1 MQVKVRAFDADR
13 KNLSALSSAWQMLEA
28 RAKPNMFL
36 SWSWIGTLLSQ
47 TLQRVVV
54 TEATENGKVIGIGLW
69 FESYTGVCKAK
80 KLSLH
85 KTGIS
90 SHDQVW
96 IEYND
101 FLLDPS
107 FSEKTRAALVAFA
120 VNQLTWDI
128 LEIGPAQSRLI
139 SLFETYDIQQKIVWS
154 APSFSAQLNKQD
166 TLDNYLL
173 SLSKNVR
180 SQIRRDLSEASNSL
194 TVDVAKTEDECKKWF
209 SDAATS
215 HIERWRD
222 TTSGSGFSNKRFT
235 DFHYALIEEG
245 FRKGNISLLRFKH
258 NDTIFAHF
266 YYFVDN
272 KNVRFYLSSI
282 NYNIQLPFKNL
293 GLLLHA
299 KAIQFFLQQ
308 GAEKYD
314 FMGGNAQY
322 KRSLS
327 HCELRFETVVLSK
340 KKMHNTINFWRSVLS
355 THLFRLRSIT
365 DRRYQELELVV
376 TCSKKQQTL
385 RQLSWGQ
392 WETIDNSS
400 QNTSGGHQQEV
411 GLISTKTASWQLV
424 PGARHLHCISSP
436 SEQVRELGRPSFGGY
451 CIDGK
456 VYFFSKCGKVTV
468 LSTPKL
474 FSINEV
480 YLSTILGIPN
490 VICHQILPTGDEK
503 ILCAFS
509 GTHFAWQRDTKYLI
523 AEIDLK
529 TNSYC
534 VFGSV
539 SLNRKFKIVG
549 MFSSK

>member
-13 KNLSALSSAWQMLEA
+13 KDLSALSSAWQMLEA

-36 SWSWIGTLLSQ
+36 SWSWIGTLLST

-54 TEATENGKVIGIGLW
+54 TEASENGKVIGLGLW
-69 FESYTGVCKAK
+69 FESYSGVCKAK
-80 KLSLH
+80 RLSLH
-85 KTGIS
+85 KTGVS
-90 SHDQVW
+90 SHDQIWV
-96 IEYND
+96 EYND

-107 FSEKTRAALVAFA
+107 CSAKTREAMVAFA
-120 VNQLTWDI
+120 VKQLTWDI
-128 LEIGPAQSRLI
+128 LEIGPAQSKLI
-139 SLFETYDIQQKIVWS
+139 SLMECYGIQQKITWS
-154 APSFSAQLNKQD
+154 APSFSAQLRKQE

-173 SLSKNVR
+173 SLSKNIR
-180 SQIRRDLSEASNSL
+180 GQIRRDLSAASNSL
-194 TVDVAKTEDECKKWF
+194 NIDVAKTADECKRWF
-209 SDAATS
+209 SDAAKS
-215 HIERWRD
+215 HIERWRN

-245 FRKGNISLLRFKH
+245 FRKGNISILRFRH
-258 NDTIFAHF
+258 NDITFAHF

-282 NYNIQLPFKNL
+282 NYNIKLPYKNL

-299 KAIQFFLQQ
+299 QAIQLFLQQ
-308 GAEKYD
+308 GAERYD

-327 HCELRFETVVLSK
+327 HCELRFETIVLSK
-340 KKMHNTINFWRSVLS
+340 KRMHNTIKFWRSVLS
-355 THLFRLRSIT
+355 AHLFRLRSISG
-365 DRRYQELELVV
+365 RRYEELELVV

-392 WETIDNSS
+392 WETIDNSN
-400 QNTSGGHQQEV
+400 QDTYDGHQQEE

-424 PGARHLHCISSP
+424 AGARHLNCISNP
-436 SEQVRELGRPSFGGY
+436 TEVRELGRPSFGGY
-451 CIDGK
+451 FIDGK
-456 VYFFSKCGKVTV
+456 VYLFSKCGKVTV

-480 YLSTILGIPN
+480 YLSTILDISN
-490 VICHQILPTGDEK
+490 IVCHQIAPAGDDK
-503 ILCAFS
+503 ILCVFS
-509 GTHFAWQRDTKYLI
+509 GTHFAWQRDTNYHI

-534 VFGSV
+534 VLGSV
-539 SLNRKFKIVG
+539 TLNKKFKIVG